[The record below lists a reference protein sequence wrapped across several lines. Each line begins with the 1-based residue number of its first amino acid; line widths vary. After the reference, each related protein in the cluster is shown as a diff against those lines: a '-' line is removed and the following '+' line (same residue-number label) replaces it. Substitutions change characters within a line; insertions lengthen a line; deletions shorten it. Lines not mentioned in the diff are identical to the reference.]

1 MVKEERYIKN
11 RFGKDNHF
19 RVPTGYFDNF
29 ASTIIDKLPEQEHVI
44 IHRRSRMQIL
54 RPILYSA
61 ACLCLAIF
69 GITVYLSKTAPHT
82 HDTMRNESVA
92 HSNGYTYTAEDAII
106 DHAMMDN
113 ADMYACLMSE

>member
-61 ACLCLAIF
+61 ACLILPQKKQGRYGSGGRPADPSPVGRPDFFVHHGPCVFSDLCRGGLAEGLF
-69 GITVYLSKTAPHT
+69 
-82 HDTMRNESVA
+82 
-92 HSNGYTYTAEDAII
+92 
-106 DHAMMDN
+106 
-113 ADMYACLMSE
+113 

>member
-29 ASTIIDKLPEQEHVI
+29 ASTIIDKLPEQEHRI
-44 IHRRSRMQIL
+44 IRRRSRIQIL

-69 GITVYLSKTAPHT
+69 GITVYLSKTEPQ
-82 HDTMRNESVA
+82 HDTMRSESVA
-92 HSNGYTYTAEDAII
+92 HSNGGYTYTAEDAII

-113 ADMYACLMSE
+113 ADIYACLMSE